1 MFKIGERASYYLT
14 THKVGTIVDIQY
26 YKTSNVLTTGG
37 TTNARVFLLIEYK
50 DGTQKQ
56 YPSGDVVKVYD

>member
-1 MFKIGERASYYLT
+1 MFKVGERASYYLT
-14 THKVGTIVDIQY
+14 THKVGTIVDVQY
-26 YKTSNVLTTGG
+26 YKNTNVLTAGG
-37 TTNARVFLLIEYK
+37 TTNASVFLLIEYK

>member
-26 YKTSNVLTTGG
+26 YKTTNLFTTGG
-37 TTNARVFLLIEYK
+37 TTNARVFLLIEYN